1 MADSADKSGVWRTIN
16 GVHVFIRD
24 GESPTDALNRTVA
37 KANEIK
43 KADQIA
49 KQQAQADKLN
59 GKQAMETKILKA
71 LTDKVAKMQQYDADR
86 QAEYDDY
93 MKKANAQT
101 NDYWKKDL
109 QNSAEWALHFQKH
122 GYDFLESWK
131 NEISKAM
138 YGREYHQWHSAQA
151 GRYKGT
157 GHGAYVTTELT
168 PQEIANVDAV
178 FQGLI
183 KHGYL
188 KLSKSGKQATF
199 INKK

>member
-1 MADSADKSGVWRTIN
+1 MAEVKGVWRTIN
-16 GVHVFIRD
+16 GVHVFIRE
-24 GESPTDALNRTVA
+24 GESITDAVNRTVA

-71 LTDKVAKMQQYDADR
+71 LTDKVVKMQQHDADMQAMYDAK
-86 QAEYDDY
+86 
-93 MKKANAQT
+93 MKKITPNMS
-101 NDYWKKDL
+101 DYQKDL
-109 QNSAEWALHFQKH
+109 AKNEAEWALSFQKH
-122 GYDFLESWK
+122 GYDFKESWK